1 MSAGIYVVENGNLEP
16 LSVDPETHLLAQVER
31 AASELAVW
39 YDISPGRLHG
49 AGLGPAIGVIVYTL
63 AREGIAVDPLK
74 LKQSLQSIGL
84 KRVRFGT
91 VPLYQNYRLVLLGSD
106 TRLAAVAPV
115 DPTDAVRQADNPL
128 SFLRDYIIPPARAR
142 KKAR

>member
-1 MSAGIYVVENGNLEP
+1 
-16 LSVDPETHLLAQVER
+16 
-31 AASELAVW
+31 
-39 YDISPGRLHG
+39 
-49 AGLGPAIGVIVYTL
+49 VIVYTL

-74 LKQSLQSIGL
+74 LKESLQSIGL